1 MACRLAIILCLILI
15 ANQSEGYIVD
25 GVNGDDS
32 NSGENVDDAFKTIAR
47 CVQSLRDRPIVLLI
61 EGCKFAFKSCVYLRC
76 MQCNVVENTL
86 DAPEIN
92 ANIEGNVGTL
102 D

>member
-1 MACRLAIILCLILI
+1 MAHRLAIILCLILI

-47 CVQSLRDRPIVLLI
+47 CVQSLRDQPIVLLI

-76 MQCNVVENTL
+76 IQCHILGDLTGCGT
-86 DAPEIN
+86 
-92 ANIEGNVGTL
+92 GNEEKL
-102 D
+102 SSSQAE